1 MPDLPIFLGNGTL
14 NKHSGIDF
22 KQLNFLAK
30 LNENHS
36 GEVTLPLLAPPSL
49 NAHKLPA
56 VHLFLRF
63 TPLMDKEVV
72 ALKPPNLYLSFSYGR
87 VAGREMTLS

>member
-1 MPDLPIFLGNGTL
+1 MKPDLLIFSGNGTL

-36 GEVTLPLLAPPSL
+36 GEVILAPLAPP
-49 NAHKLPA
+49 
-56 VHLFLRF
+56 
-63 TPLMDKEVV
+63 
-72 ALKPPNLYLSFSYGR
+72 
-87 VAGREMTLS
+87 

>member
-49 NAHKLPA
+49 NTHKLPA
-56 VHLFLRF
+56 VFKIYPVNGQGSGGF
-63 TPLMDKEVV
+63 K
-72 ALKPPNLYLSFSYGR
+72 AS
-87 VAGREMTLS
+87 